1 MTNSPIVLEVRGL
14 AAGYGDIGVIE
25 DVHLTAWAGRA
36 TAVFGAN
43 GAGKTTLLSTIAGL
57 VGARAGSVVLD
68 GHDITKRPAYSRS
81 GSGLALVQEGKR
93 VLRKRTVQENLRLG
107 GYQMSRADRAAAID
121 VAYDR
126 FPILREKRDF
136 KAGALSGGQ
145 QQMLA
150 IAQALMPG
158 PKVLLLDEPSAG
170 LAPIIVTEMLH
181 SIAQLKSEGT
191 AVVLVE
197 QLVGQ
202 AMSVADHVVA
212 LQDGRVVIDSP
223 ATEVDNER
231 LQAAYLG
238 TSTAEARDNVPGTRL
253 T

>member
-1 MTNSPIVLEVRGL
+1 MNESSLVLEVTGL
-14 AAGYGDIGVIE
+14 AAGYGDIGVIS
-25 DVHLTAWAGRA
+25 DIHLAAWAGRA

-57 VGARAGSVVLD
+57 VPARGGSVVLD
-68 GHDITKRPAYSRS
+68 GHDITRTPTHGRS
-81 GSGLALVQEGKR
+81 VAGLALVQEGKR
-93 VLRKRTVQENLRLG
+93 VLRKRTVHENLRLG
-107 GYQMSRADRAAAID
+107 GYRMSRADRSAAID
-121 VAYDR
+121 VAFDR
-126 FPILREKRDF
+126 FPILRDKRDLT
-136 KAGALSGGQ
+136 AGALSGGQ

-170 LAPIIVTEMLH
+170 LAPIIVTELLQ
-181 SIAQLKSEGT
+181 SIAQLKSEGM

-212 LQDGRVVIDSP
+212 LQDGRVVIDNP
-223 ATEVDNER
+223 AGEVDNQR

-238 TSTAEARDNVPGTRL
+238 TAATAVRDETIATGTR
-253 T
+253 